1 MRVKRPRFPSLTL
14 EYGLWTSANLTTRV
28 AAYLLQDVL
37 GVQTTLI
44 GYARPYDAF
53 QRVAAGVSDASLE
66 VWTSN
71 KKSLFVTRQGLVE
84 QLGLLHYTGQISWYF
99 PSFIVDANPHLIFNS
114 WRSLLDPG
122 VLALLPLA
130 NSTSPGRD
138 ATGNF
143 LCQESWCTDGV
154 FVPPWCAGPNAVVC
168 REVFMPIPEY
178 NMGESEQ
185 RIVSLALPLVVVY
198 LGHDRFTD
206 EVSACLASTS
216 VNSTCLFYYWTPD
229 PLIVGRDVVR
239 VHFEDPHA
247 HCWDRFNASL
257 VLPASSGSYLACD
270 WPLEFL
276 EKIARAGLRNDA
288 PELREFLRRFSLDA
302 TDVAFLLSAPDS
314 SAPNKDVACTWVEQF
329 ESKWSGMIP
338 EPTSVRTFL
347 PMNMLSRAPI
357 LVVTM
362 YALLFLVCLV
372 GITTLW
378 RYRARPSLRV
388 QSPGALMIMAAG
400 AGVAGTGVVLPLIS
414 TATTTGLCR
423 ASLICTDLG
432 SAVALAAILAK
443 AWRLYLVFLNPHA
456 SFIVF
461 SRLIRVSVSDK
472 ALLVLGSTVVATAAV
487 LAALAAVD
495 LTISGEFMDIDV
507 LSASFVAIC
516 TPPTRA
522 GIAAQVGLAFRVV
535 LALVTAG
542 VAFRVR
548 FAFTTAGD
556 AYGTWVAAAVLAL
569 ACAIAAMADLAVH
582 IASPSAGLV
591 DLTVNFITRM
601 LLVTGLLASTV
612 SDAVLP
618 ALRLIAGFGVTGPQ
632 ATKAAGLRQRYLIS
646 VINWPGMSRHTALSA
661 ALTTTTQF
669 DGQGSVVSL
678 PDDNDFRPSVV
689 PDHVAAAADARLPTI
704 PEVPTVVVDDSSLG
718 SSNLMI
724 TPLTPAVVVDPAAAT
739 LSVVPS
745 GSAVPAS
752 TESTSAANDPP
763 MQVSQALPVPG
774 VGFVLSS
781 GSLGVIGTV
790 AHHMAVRQIARSW
803 WTRPWSR
810 MTAPWIN
817 VSVLLV
823 PPPPDA
829 AETVAILVMIP
840 TAKNFT
846 VMRDSGASTVNI
858 INITKIATISSPS
871 ASGSDQG
878 RTLADPTSQLHAL
891 IGTDPRRL
899 AFRTRNADYVLQ
911 ATTLESSEFWAKT
924 GPFMATTATMANQT
938 HPSPSPSGFWH
949 GLCPSGDWSA
959 IDPSKD
965 VQDVSPCFLAWIVL
979 TAVPVST
986 AVLVFALYRFQYRK
1000 RSASTANYAPLASPP
1015 ATHDLLDDLD
1025 NDDAV
1030 NSHEVEAGSGLR
1042 APTAALAVL
1051 RDLNERTWSLARR
1064 AQVAAAAAY
1073 AVSLAYGALMPGTAP
1088 LDFAWLA
1095 LHSLLAAAI
1104 ATAAIRLP
1112 ASRMFPLALIT
1123 GVDTA
1128 CMLVYLR
1135 SALLGATELA
1145 PSHALPIVQSSLALA
1160 SFIFSTLEYNRA
1172 THLKQEAILAAFP
1185 DDAAKPSLEPFASV
1199 WQLATFSWFTPLV
1212 HRGYQQALQLVDLWD
1227 LALEDKSVASI
1238 RAYTQNARPGRSM
1251 IVTVLITLRYLLA
1264 YQILVSI
1271 LSAVTTFAGPF
1282 FLNRLLAF
1290 LERDDGTVDAF
1301 ALEPYLYVA
1310 GLFLG
1315 ATITSIFQGQTYF
1328 TGRRVGTRLRAI
1340 MNSLLYRKTLTRNQH
1355 VSTTEADADKGGKD
1369 DGDEDD
1375 SAAPKRSNK
1384 QDINVL
1390 IGTDM
1395 GRIIEY
1401 FCYVQ
1406 FLFTT
1411 PIQIAISI
1419 TGLYYVLGW
1428 SALTGVALLIVAVP
1442 IQSWAGQLVEKRQEK
1457 LMSRTDARVEKT
1469 QEVLQGIRIVK
1480 YFAWESSFVAK
1491 LRELRNKELRALRRY
1506 WLLMAAVNVG
1516 YHAVP
1521 TLVSLLTFVMYT
1533 KIAGHDLDATTVF
1546 TCISLF
1552 NALRY
1557 PLWDLPDQIIR
1568 FFETRVSVN
1577 RVQAYLN
1584 DLDVHNYTI
1593 DTSDPAKGHGDKYIG
1608 AVNATL
1614 SWPSRK
1620 KDDSAAAQDS
1630 TAADAKET
1638 TPLLASSDSSSTLAQ
1653 QAYGSNP
1660 SAATEQ
1666 AKFQLKNLTMT
1677 VPRGKLTVILGP
1689 TGAGKSTLLH
1699 AFLGELALESGNVYM
1714 PHTPVAY
1721 VPQQAWLLNATVK
1734 ENVLFGATEEPRR
1747 YKNIIKACALK
1758 RDLEILEAGDNTQV
1772 GEKGI
1777 ALSGGQKSRLSLA
1790 RACYTDTDVVLL
1802 DDVLSAVDAPTAA
1815 HLFQQCILGELA
1827 GRTRVLVTH
1836 NVGLVAPWADHILYV
1851 KEGRVVAEA
1860 DTIGTAAAQL
1870 AHAGLYAEAEML
1882 SEVATPVSLSR
1893 ANSVTTL
1900 DAAGRRRSMAA
1911 GFKGKGKA
1919 KAKVTKFIEQIMGSS
1934 SSSSSS
1940 SSPSSS
1946 DAEDSDSDEA
1956 DANKPVKVHQL
1967 ISDEEK
1973 AQGSVEWKVY
1983 ATYIAAA
1990 GGAIWWALLLS
2001 TLFLPQLLNV
2011 AQDWWLKT
2019 WAQAYT
2025 RVGVYVAYALPS
2037 AITTAF
2043 AMDPAKSDV
2052 DVDYYLLVYLGLST
2066 LNIGLQYF
2074 QNMLE
2079 MSRSMA
2085 ASTKLHDALL
2095 ERVLGAPI
2103 SWFDSVPV
2111 GRLVNRF
2118 SKDIQ
2123 TIDREVI
2130 WSLMGTAWCGASV
2143 LITIGVVT
2151 SIAPAFLLFVFP
2163 VVFMYRYVA
2172 NYYLA
2177 SSREL
2182 KRLESVTRSPI
2193 FSTYQETASGT
2204 SVIRAFHKEAQFL
2217 ARAHERM
2224 DVHHRA
2230 FFWLWVCNRWLSI
2243 RIDFCSNVTVLAC
2256 GLVILLTGNM
2266 YAGTA
2271 GLALSWAMTVSD
2283 SCLWFV
2289 RIFASMEMNMNAI
2302 ERTIEYSTID
2312 QEAQGGA
2319 KPSVVQWPMRG
2330 ALKVENL
2337 VMQYPSSTTPV
2348 LHGISFELNPREKC
2362 GVVGRTGAGKSS
2374 LALALLRMIEPQ
2386 SGSVEIDGSRLSDM
2400 DLTVLRS
2407 RVTMVPQD
2415 PVLFEGTIRS
2425 NLDVLDEFDDATCLN
2440 ALERVHFFESTQ
2452 QVTDPLD
2459 TAAAKDGD
2467 ATAAHTS
2474 TWTLDSKVDANGKN
2488 LSVGQRQLL
2497 ALARALVRRSK
2508 VIIMDESTANV
2519 SHDLDAKIQQTVRSE
2534 FAEST
2539 ILCIAHRLRT
2549 IADFDKVL
2557 VLDHGRVVEFGSPA
2571 ELIANTEGTFH
2582 HMCRESGEF
2591 EYLYALATTGT
2602 APSST
2607 VASAAASVRSTTG

>member
-1 MRVKRPRFPSLTL
+1 
-14 EYGLWTSANLTTRV
+14 
-28 AAYLLQDVL
+28 
-37 GVQTTLI
+37 
-44 GYARPYDAF
+44 
-53 QRVAAGVSDASLE
+53 
-66 VWTSN
+66 
-71 KKSLFVTRQGLVE
+71 
-84 QLGLLHYTGQISWYF
+84 
-99 PSFIVDANPHLIFNS
+99 
-114 WRSLLDPG
+114 
-122 VLALLPLA
+122 
-130 NSTSPGRD
+130 
-138 ATGNF
+138 
-143 LCQESWCTDGV
+143 
-154 FVPPWCAGPNAVVC
+154 
-168 REVFMPIPEY
+168 
-178 NMGESEQ
+178 
-185 RIVSLALPLVVVY
+185 
-198 LGHDRFTD
+198 
-206 EVSACLASTS
+206 
-216 VNSTCLFYYWTPD
+216 
-229 PLIVGRDVVR
+229 
-239 VHFEDPHA
+239 
-247 HCWDRFNASL
+247 
-257 VLPASSGSYLACD
+257 
-270 WPLEFL
+270 
-276 EKIARAGLRNDA
+276 
-288 PELREFLRRFSLDA
+288 
-302 TDVAFLLSAPDS
+302 
-314 SAPNKDVACTWVEQF
+314 
-329 ESKWSGMIP
+329 
-338 EPTSVRTFL
+338 
-347 PMNMLSRAPI
+347 
-357 LVVTM
+357 
-362 YALLFLVCLV
+362 
-372 GITTLW
+372 
-378 RYRARPSLRV
+378 
-388 QSPGALMIMAAG
+388 
-400 AGVAGTGVVLPLIS
+400 
-414 TATTTGLCR
+414 
-423 ASLICTDLG
+423 
-432 SAVALAAILAK
+432 
-443 AWRLYLVFLNPHA
+443 
-456 SFIVF
+456 
-461 SRLIRVSVSDK
+461 
-472 ALLVLGSTVVATAAV
+472 
-487 LAALAAVD
+487 
-495 LTISGEFMDIDV
+495 
-507 LSASFVAIC
+507 
-516 TPPTRA
+516 
-522 GIAAQVGLAFRVV
+522 
-535 LALVTAG
+535 
-542 VAFRVR
+542 
-548 FAFTTAGD
+548 
-556 AYGTWVAAAVLAL
+556 
-569 ACAIAAMADLAVH
+569 
-582 IASPSAGLV
+582 
-591 DLTVNFITRM
+591 
-601 LLVTGLLASTV
+601 
-612 SDAVLP
+612 
-618 ALRLIAGFGVTGPQ
+618 
-632 ATKAAGLRQRYLIS
+632 
-646 VINWPGMSRHTALSA
+646 
-661 ALTTTTQF
+661 
-669 DGQGSVVSL
+669 
-678 PDDNDFRPSVV
+678 
-689 PDHVAAAADARLPTI
+689 
-704 PEVPTVVVDDSSLG
+704 
-718 SSNLMI
+718 
-724 TPLTPAVVVDPAAAT
+724 
-739 LSVVPS
+739 
-745 GSAVPAS
+745 
-752 TESTSAANDPP
+752 
-763 MQVSQALPVPG
+763 
-774 VGFVLSS
+774 
-781 GSLGVIGTV
+781 
-790 AHHMAVRQIARSW
+790 
-803 WTRPWSR
+803 
-810 MTAPWIN
+810 
-817 VSVLLV
+817 
-823 PPPPDA
+823 
-829 AETVAILVMIP
+829 
-840 TAKNFT
+840 
-846 VMRDSGASTVNI
+846 
-858 INITKIATISSPS
+858 
-871 ASGSDQG
+871 
-878 RTLADPTSQLHAL
+878 
-891 IGTDPRRL
+891 
-899 AFRTRNADYVLQ
+899 
-911 ATTLESSEFWAKT
+911 
-924 GPFMATTATMANQT
+924 MANQT
-938 HPSPSPSGFWH
+938 HPGASPSGFWH

-979 TAVPVST
+979 TAVPVTT
-986 AVLVFALYRFQYRK
+986 AVLVFALYRYQYRK
-1000 RSASTANYAPLASPP
+1000 RAASTANYAPLASPT

-1025 NDDAV
+1025 NDDGV
-1030 NSHEVEAGSGLR
+1030 NLYEVEAGSGLR

-1064 AQVAAAAAY
+1064 AQVTAAVAY
-1073 AVSLAYGALMPGTAP
+1073 AASLTYGALMPGAAL
-1088 LDFAWLA
+1088 LDFAWQA
-1095 LHSLLAAAI
+1095 LHALLAAAI

-1123 GVDTA
+1123 GVDAA
-1128 CMLVYLR
+1128 CLLVYLR

-1145 PSHALPIVQSSLALA
+1145 PGHALPIVQSSLALA

-1185 DDAAKPSLEPFASV
+1185 DDAPKPSLEPFASV

-1227 LALEDKSVASI
+1227 LALEDKSAASI
-1238 RAYTQNARPGRSM
+1238 RAYTQNVRPGRSM

-1264 YQILVSI
+1264 YQIFVSI

-1290 LERDDGTVDAF
+1290 LERDDGTVDTF

-1315 ATITSIFQGQTYF
+1315 ATVTSIFQGQTYF

-1355 VSTTEADADKGGKD
+1355 VSAAEAEADKNGKD
-1369 DGDEDD
+1369 DDD
-1375 SAAPKRSNK
+1375 DDDAAAPKRSNK

-1469 QEVLQGIRIVK
+1469 QEVLQGIRIIK

-1491 LRELRNKELRALRRY
+1491 LRELRNKELRALKSY
-1506 WLLMAAVNVG
+1506 WVWMTAVNVG

-1521 TLVSLLTFVMYT
+1521 TLVSLLTFVTYT

-1568 FFETRVSVN
+1568 FFETKVSVN
-1577 RVQAYLN
+1577 RVQTYLN
-1584 DLDVHNYTI
+1584 DLDVHNYTT
-1593 DTSDPAKGHGDKYIG
+1593 DTSDPSKGHGDKYIG

-1620 KDDSAAAQDS
+1620 SDDAASVQDSAATDGKNG
-1630 TAADAKET
+1630 AKET
-1638 TPLLASSDSSSTLAQ
+1638 TPLLTSSDSSSTLAQ
-1653 QAYGSNP
+1653 QAYGSA
-1660 SAATEQ
+1660 STATEQ

-1699 AFLGELALESGNVYM
+1699 ALLGELALESGDVYM

-1734 ENVLFGATEEPRR
+1734 ENVLFGATEDPRR

-1836 NVGLVAPWADHILYV
+1836 NVGLVAPWADHIIYV

-1860 DTIGTAAAQL
+1860 DMIGTAAAQL
-1870 AHAGLYAEAEML
+1870 AHAGLSAEAEML

-1900 DAAGRRRSMAA
+1900 DAAGRRRSMTA
-1911 GFKGKGKA
+1911 GFKGKGKS
-1919 KAKVTKFIEQIMGSS
+1919 KAKVAKFIEQIMGSS

-1946 DAEDSDSDEA
+1946 DAEDSDSDKA
-1956 DANKPVKVHQL
+1956 DADKPVKEHKL

-1990 GGAIWWALLLS
+1990 GGVLWWALLLG
-2001 TLFLPQLLNV
+2001 TLFIPQFLSV

-2025 RVGVYVAYALPS
+2025 RTGVYVTYALPS

-2043 AMDPAKSDV
+2043 AMDPSKSDV

-2066 LNIGLQYF
+2066 LNIAVQYI

-2085 ASTKLHDALL
+2085 ASTKLHDVLL

-2143 LITIGVVT
+2143 LITIVVVT

-2163 VVFMYRYVA
+2163 VVWMYRYVA

-2193 FSTYQETASGT
+2193 YSTYQETASGT

-2217 ARAHERM
+2217 ARAHDRM

-2230 FFWLWVCNRWLSI
+2230 FYWLWVCNRWLSI

-2256 GLVILLTGNM
+2256 GIVILLTGNM

-2302 ERTIEYSTID
+2302 ERAIEYSTID

-2319 KPSVVQWPMRG
+2319 KPSVVQWPTHG
-2330 ALKVENL
+2330 ALKVDNL

-2386 SGSVEIDGSRLSDM
+2386 SGSVKIDGSQLSEM

-2452 QVTDPLD
+2452 QAADPLD
-2459 TAAAKDGD
+2459 AAAAKDGD

-2474 TWTLDSKVDANGKN
+2474 TWTLDSKVEANGKN

-2591 EYLYALATTGT
+2591 EYLYALATNGT
-2602 APSST
+2602 APSSA
-2607 VASAAASVRSTTG
+2607 VASATASVLSTAG